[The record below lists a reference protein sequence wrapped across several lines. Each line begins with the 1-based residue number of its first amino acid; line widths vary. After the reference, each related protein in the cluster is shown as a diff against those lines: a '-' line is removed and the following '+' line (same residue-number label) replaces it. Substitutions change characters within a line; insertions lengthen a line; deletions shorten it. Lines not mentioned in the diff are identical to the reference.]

1 MLEEGLVVFLMC
13 VCCCTVV
20 FEQKWDGFGASVGV
34 FASSSYDEVVE
45 GLVEFSVL
53 MCAEMCDCGV

>member
-1 MLEEGLVVFLMC
+1 M
-13 VCCCTVV
+13 CCCTVV

-45 GLVEFSVL
+45 GLVELSVL
-53 MCAEMCDCGV
+53 MCAEMGDCGV